1 MGSRTTFLAENFQRL
16 ATDVGYADASGLG
29 CGWVWINPNEDSF
42 YYVLRLPWPE
52 DIMLDLVSTDN
63 PYGQITNSD
72 LDLAAPGPV
81 GSNHGSLARDGA
93 RGAGSP
99 RTAQSLLP
107 AL

>member
-52 DIMLDLVSTDN
+52 DIMLDLASTDN
-63 PYGQITNSD
+63 PHGRITNYV
-72 LDLAAPGPV
+72 LELAALVLQELTFTSVYDNPEWQGPFT
-81 GSNHGSLARDGA
+81 GSDNIPTVA
-93 RGAGSP
+93 
-99 RTAQSLLP
+99 
-107 AL
+107 